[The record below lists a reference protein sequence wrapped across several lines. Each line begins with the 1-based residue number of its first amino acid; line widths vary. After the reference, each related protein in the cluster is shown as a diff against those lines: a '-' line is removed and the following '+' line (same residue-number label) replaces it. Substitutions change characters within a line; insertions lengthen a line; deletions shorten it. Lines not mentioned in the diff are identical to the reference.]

1 MSHRQIILFFWIL
14 VVGFNAGS
22 ASACLYFDKSIA
34 LHSFNETD
42 REALLF
48 HDGDATNLILKTGFS
63 GTLPKKLAWVFPVAS
78 KPLAYKVT
86 SQEVFRDLASI
97 MQSNMPR
104 SKGLSRDDSFFG
116 EAPQHGIKMHK
127 AEHVG
132 NYEIIPIEI
141 LSESSGNELN
151 SWLKNQGFI
160 ESPKEIQSPYLKKGA
175 FFLAIRASLKGSDS
189 ELQPLWIRYKSKS
202 LIFPLRF
209 THEYRSFDS
218 KVYFLTP
225 KNTKINLPSGDGWH
239 ISDQTA
245 EKSMVQQVN
254 RYYEWMTKDS
264 KGKLMIRHS
273 DYDTFSTL
281 VGHLIEFNAVRAV
294 AEFLARKDLKLT
306 MISVKQVNSSADR
319 SAFQTKKLKSDPA
332 VTM

>member
-14 VVGFNAGS
+14 LVGFNAGS

-48 HDGDATNLILKTGFS
+48 HDGDAANLILKTGFS
-63 GTLPKKLAWVFPVAS
+63 GTLPKKLAWVFPLAS
-78 KPLAYKVT
+78 KPLAYKVA
-86 SQEVFRDLASI
+86 SPEIFKDLANI
-97 MQSNMPR
+97 MQSSMPR
-104 SKGLSRDDSFFG
+104 SKGSPSDRVLLG
-116 EAPQHGIKMHK
+116 APTPGIKAH
-127 AEHVG
+127 ETERVG
-132 NYEIIPIEI
+132 NYEIVPIEI

-202 LIFPLRF
+202 LSFPLRF

-225 KNTKINLPSGDGWH
+225 KNTKINLPLGDGWA
-239 ISDQTA
+239 ISDKNSEGA
-245 EKSMVQQVN
+245 RIGEAD

-264 KGKLMIRHS
+264 KGKLMIQHS

-281 VGHLIEFNAVRAV
+281 VGHLIEFNDVRAV
-294 AEFLARKDLKLT
+294 AEFLARKNLKLT

>member
-14 VVGFNAGS
+14 LVGFNAGS

-34 LHSFNETD
+34 LHSFNEAD

-48 HDGDATNLILKTGFS
+48 HDGDAANLILKTGFS

-86 SQEVFRDLASI
+86 SPEIFKDLANI
-97 MQSNMPR
+97 MQSSMPR
-104 SKGLSRDDSFFG
+104 SKGSPSDKVLLG
-116 EAPQHGIKMHK
+116 APTPGIKVH
-127 AEHVG
+127 ETERIG
-132 NYEIIPIEI
+132 NYEIVPIEI

-151 SWLKNQGFI
+151 SWLKNQAFI

-189 ELQPLWIRYKSKS
+189 ELQPLWIRYQSKS
-202 LIFPLRF
+202 LSFPLRF
-209 THEYRSFDS
+209 THEYRSFNS

-225 KNTKINLPSGDGWH
+225 KDTKINLPSGDGWY
-239 ISDQTA
+239 IGDQTA
-245 EKSMVQQVN
+245 EKARVQQVN

-264 KGKLMIRHS
+264 KGKFIVKYS
-273 DYDTFSTL
+273 EYDTFSTFL
-281 VGHLIEFNAVRAV
+281 NRLTEFNDVRAV
-294 AEFLARKDLKLT
+294 KDFFARKDLKLT
-306 MISVKQVNSSADR
+306 MISIKQINSPSNV
-319 SAFQTKKLKSDPA
+319 SAFKTKKLKSDPA
-332 VTM
+332 VTI